1 MGLCKEISNY
11 IDVEDIVE
19 IEIMET
25 ETRIFFTNQMTR
37 SYFMPDLS
45 SHIGDKVVLWPTQTT
60 FVHVKVEV
68 KSSCRELEVPWTV
81 EDYNKCIDD
90 QLHGIF
96 SGNFNCTPPWLSTHN
111 QCDGIYSRK
120 YFDNNP
126 TFSKQIVLPLLNFG
140 NNKIEADCRK
150 SCETKHY
157 HVDVRGDTSKGSKH
171 HAYITVDQKVSVTEK
186 VANYSPFQFII
197 DVGSSLGLW
206 LGLSVLGI
214 HDLVVIAL
222 DYSKNSFVFKQF
234 KDLFKNIKA

>member
-1 MGLCKEISNY
+1 MIGLCKEISNY
-11 IDVEDIVE
+11 FDVEDIVRMN
-19 IEIMET
+19 IMET

-45 SHIGDKVVLWPTQTT
+45 SHIG
-60 FVHVKVEV
+60 
-68 KSSCRELEVPWTV
+68 VPWTV

-90 QLHGIF
+90 KLHNLF
-96 SGNFNCTPPWLSTHN
+96 SGNPNCTPPWLSTVN
-111 QCDGIYSRK
+111 QCDGTYSQK
-120 YFDNNP
+120 HFVINP

-157 HVDVRGDTSKGSKH
+157 HVDVRGETSKGSKH

-197 DVGSSLGLW
+197 DVGTGLGLW

-214 HDLVVIAL
+214 HDLVVTAL
-222 DYSKNSFVFKQF
+222 DYGKNSFAYKQF
-234 KDLFKNIKA
+234 KDLFKIIKV